1 MTWYSKCFLCI
12 PEVNAARAL
21 QSLPPDELENL
32 RFDGLDPFESA
43 LVQKRYVDSGGPR
56 SHDPELIM
64 QGIG

>member
-1 MTWYSKCFLCI
+1 M

-56 SHDPELIM
+56 SHDPELMM